1 MNTFTLTTTTALL
14 LLVLSR
20 TTSSAAANP
29 PAFFLAGDST
39 TAVQSSGGG
48 GWGNGFL
55 SFLVSPAWGENLG
68 HNGATTVSCVDGGDW
83 DTVLGYVSDNRDEFD
98 TYVTI
103 QFGHNDQKPEKGI
116 SLEQFQTNLENLA
129 TEVKEAGA
137 TPVSLSLFALF
148 LCGCGMNPW
157 REGLEAQAPNTY
169 LLTRHD
175 S

>member
-1 MNTFTLTTTTALL
+1 MQTFAVTTTALL
-14 LLVLSR
+14 LVLSG

-68 HNGATTVSCVDGGDW
+68 HNGATTASFVDGGDW
-83 DTVLGYVSDNRDEFD
+83 ATVLGYVSDNRDEFD

-137 TPVSLSLFALF
+137 TPVSLPFLFSFSVDA
-148 LCGCGMNPW
+148 GWTRERKGW
-157 REGLEAQAPNTY
+157 RTQIPNTY

>member
-1 MNTFTLTTTTALL
+1 MKTFTLTTTTALL

-68 HNGATTVSCVDGGDW
+68 HNGATTVSFVDGGDW

-148 LCGCGMNPW
+148 LCGCGMDP
-157 REGLEAQAPNTY
+157 
-169 LLTRHD
+169 
-175 S
+175 